1 MKDRRLAGI
10 GYMTYG
16 IASFA
21 AMDAV
26 GKWLVV
32 DYSVFQILA
41 LRSTFVAILLT
52 AVMPLVGGRD
62 AIRTSQ
68 RAAHWGR
75 SLCSVLAFL
84 FFFTSVRYLPLADAV
99 AVAFGGPFIVTA
111 LSVPLLGEHVALR
124 RWLAIG
130 VGFVGM
136 LFIVQPTGAGFRPA
150 ALLVIA
156 SSFSYAMLMIMSRW
170 MAQRSNGEEKTFTFI
185 YYTFVVQTLCGWL
198 ALLGLY
204 SMSGGWRPMTA
215 EDVGLTAVMGALALS
230 GHFGITR
237 AFQLA
242 PVSVVAP
249 FEYTALV
256 WATLLGFT
264 VFGEFP
270 GADVWI
276 GVAIIVAAGLYTIHR
291 EGTDS

>member
-1 MKDRRLAGI
+1 MEDRRLAGI
-10 GYMTYG
+10 GYMTLG
-16 IASFA
+16 IASFS

-26 GKWLVV
+26 GKWLVE

-41 LRSTFVAILLT
+41 VRSTFVAILLT
-52 AVMPLVGGRD
+52 AMLPLVGGRD
-62 AIRTSQ
+62 ALRSSQ
-68 RAAHWGR
+68 RLAHWGR
-75 SLCSVLAFL
+75 ALCSLLAFL

-111 LSVPLLGEHVALR
+111 LSVPLLKEHVDLR

-130 VGFVGM
+130 IGFIGM
-136 LFIVQPTGAGFRPA
+136 LLIVQPTGAGFRPA

-156 SSFSYAMLMIMSRW
+156 SSFFYAFLMILSRW
-170 MAQRSNGEEKTFTFI
+170 MTQRSNGKEKTFTFL
-185 YYTFVVQTLCGWL
+185 YYTFAVQAFCGWL
-198 ALLGLY
+198 ALAG
-204 SMSGGWRPMTA
+204 MPDVWRSMTA
-215 EDVGLTAVMGALALS
+215 EDLGLGAAMGALALA

-256 WATLLGFT
+256 WATLLGFM

-276 GVAIIVAAGLYTIHR
+276 GVAVIVVAGLYTIQR
-291 EGTDS
+291 ERIE

>member
-1 MKDRRLAGI
+1 MEDRRLAGI
-10 GYMTYG
+10 GYMTLG
-16 IASFA
+16 IASFS
-21 AMDAV
+21 AMDAF
-26 GKWLVV
+26 GKWLVR

-41 LRSTFVAILLT
+41 VRSTFVAILLT
-52 AVMPLVGGRD
+52 AMLPLVGGGD
-62 AIRTSQ
+62 AIRSSQ

-75 SLCSVLAFL
+75 ALCSLLAFL

-111 LSVPLLGEHVALR
+111 LSVPLLKEHVDFR
-124 RWLAIG
+124 RWLAIA

-136 LFIVQPTGAGFRPA
+136 LLIVQPTGAGFRPA

-156 SSFSYAMLMIMSRW
+156 SSFFYAFLMILSRW
-170 MAQRSNGEEKTFTFI
+170 MTQRSQGKEKTFTFL
-185 YYTFVVQTLCGWL
+185 YYTFTVQAFFGWL
-198 ALLGLY
+198 VLAGMPDVWRSMTPEDLGFGAA
-204 SMSGGWRPMTA
+204 MGG
-215 EDVGLTAVMGALALS
+215 LALA

-256 WATLLGFT
+256 WATLLGYM

-276 GVAIIVAAGLYTIHR
+276 GVAVIVAAGFYTIHR
-291 EGTDS
+291 ERAE

>member
-1 MKDRRLAGI
+1 MEDRRLAGI
-10 GYMTYG
+10 GYMTLG
-16 IASFA
+16 IASFS
-21 AMDAV
+21 AMDAF
-26 GKWLVV
+26 GKWLVR
-32 DYSVFQILA
+32 DYSVFPILA
-41 LRSTFVAILLT
+41 VRSTFVAILLT
-52 AVMPLVGGRD
+52 AMLPLVGGRD
-62 AIRTSQ
+62 AIRSSQ

-75 SLCSVLAFL
+75 ALCSLLAFL

-111 LSVPLLGEHVALR
+111 LSVPLLKEHVDFR
-124 RWLAIG
+124 RWLAIAI
-130 VGFVGM
+130 GFVGM
-136 LFIVQPTGAGFRPA
+136 FLIVQPTGAGFRPA

-156 SSFSYAMLMIMSRW
+156 SSFFYAFLMILSRW
-170 MAQRSNGEEKTFTFI
+170 MTQRSQGKETTFTFL
-185 YYTFVVQTLCGWL
+185 YYTFTVQAFFGWL
-198 ALLGLY
+198 VLAGMPDVWHSMTPEDLGFGAA
-204 SMSGGWRPMTA
+204 MGG
-215 EDVGLTAVMGALALS
+215 LALA

-256 WATLLGFT
+256 WATLLGFM

-276 GVAIIVAAGLYTIHR
+276 GVAVIVAAGFYTIHR
-291 EGTDS
+291 ERAA